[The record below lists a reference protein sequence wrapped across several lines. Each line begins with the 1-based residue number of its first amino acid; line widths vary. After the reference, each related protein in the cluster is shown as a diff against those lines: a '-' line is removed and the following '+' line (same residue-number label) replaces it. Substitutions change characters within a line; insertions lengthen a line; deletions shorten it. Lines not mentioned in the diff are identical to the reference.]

1 MKRRNQL
8 LITGVLLLALTGC
21 MWNPVNIEDITDD
34 SSSSAVFEDEPAA
47 EESMEENEESVEEAG
62 SSYNAYLY
70 ATGSLSDPIPA
81 DNFGFASSA
90 AMDNADRRLEEG
102 DFEPVGI
109 QLSKEHYEEIVNR
122 IESHSVDYVY
132 ADLYNVENAYTHICE
147 YEDAIG
153 HQKDLH
159 TNLITD
165 IHEIPTVEQMRNV
178 IGSNT
183 EAYLQS
189 HTGYHS
195 LDSEYTELVAQ
206 ILVNMVSEH
215 YAMLSEEDI
224 TRIYCMLKDVTVVGI
239 DSTDFTVNDLKTVY
253 NARVTEDAV
262 VMLDTDMM
270 GSLRGNQIVER
281 TIAHEVAHL
290 FQRMCPEHRIQ
301 GFTQIGGS
309 QYIDHFDDTGEV
321 NSLHYQWLYEAAA
334 ELMSMNEYGANTA
347 LVYKNMVGYLHTL
360 NLITLIR
367 PEYDENSIAASQMST
382 DPHRIFEVFGAE
394 TDEEKLEIVYMLF
407 SICYIQNDREDFAG
421 AYEAV
426 NGDIEGQETTV
437 KKIMKESIVQT
448 MTKYFYKNL
457 AERVHS
463 GDVILQDVFYLINT
477 FEAALNLHIVYEDA
491 ERYEYNDESLK
502 FYTELQNLFFEQI
515 AADSEM
521 TYESIVESFGQ
532 YALVRETDTGY
543 QRNYQFS
550 WLDAEEKEYIGRVLT
565 TNIASLTVNIRD
577 LEYMD

>member
-1 MKRRNQL
+1 MNGMKQRNQL

-34 SSSSAVFEDEPAA
+34 SSSPAVLEEESAA
-47 EESMEENEESVEEAG
+47 EESMEETEEEIG

-70 ATGSLSDPIPA
+70 ATGSLNQVIPV
-81 DNFGFASSA
+81 DNFGYLSSA
-90 AMDNADRRLEEG
+90 DTDNADRRLERG
-102 DFEPVGI
+102 NLNPIAIG
-109 QLSKEHYEEIVNR
+109 LSETGYQELQDR
-122 IESHSVDYVY
+122 IHNHKVEYVY
-132 ADLYNVENAYTHICE
+132 ADLYDIEKVYQDISQYHSQIEEQKNV
-147 YEDAIG
+147 
-153 HQKDLH
+153 H
-159 TNLITD
+159 TRLMTE
-165 IHEIPTVEQMRNV
+165 IHEIPTVEQIHSWILVNSEEYR
-178 IGSNT
+178 SKH
-183 EAYLQS
+183 E
-189 HTGYHS
+189 GYQA
-195 LDSEYTELVAQ
+195 LGQEYTELIAQ
-206 ILVNMVSEH
+206 ILVNMVSD
-215 YAMLSEEDI
+215 YYSVLSEEDLA
-224 TRIYCMLKDVTVVGI
+224 RIYCMLKDVAVVGI
-239 DSTDFTVNDLKTVY
+239 DSTDFTVNDLKQVY
-253 NARVTEDAV
+253 NARVTDDAV
-262 VMLDTDMM
+262 VMLDTEMM
-270 GSLRGNQIVER
+270 KQLRGDLILER
-281 TIAHEVAHL
+281 TLAHEVAHL
-290 FQRMCPEHRIQ
+290 FQRMCPQHRIQ
-301 GFTQIGGS
+301 GLTQIGGS
-309 QYIDHFDDTGEV
+309 QYVEEYDNTGEA

-334 ELMSMNEYGANTA
+334 EIMSMNEYNADTP

-360 NLITLIR
+360 DLITLIR

-394 TDEEKLEIVYMLF
+394 TDEEKRELAYMLF
-407 SICYIQNDREDFAG
+407 SICYIQNDREDFA
-421 AYEAV
+421 AVYEAV
-426 NGDIEGQETTV
+426 YGDIEGQETTV

-502 FYTELQNLFFEQI
+502 FYIELQNLFFEQI